1 MLVFCSA
8 LVIMARGS
16 ARAEPGPDPQ
26 FRAFVAGL
34 WPEAQ
39 RRGISRAIFDR
50 AFDGMVPDEGVI
62 AKTKRQPEF
71 SKPIWEYL
79 SSAVSATRIETGT
92 AKARDF
98 NDVLARIER
107 QYGVDRYADDLL
119 AAGGASAQSMWS
131 IDQREA
137 SQQDRIDAGRRDGSL
152 TRSEA
157 ARLQQGEQRINRY
170 EARARAD
177 GVVTPAER
185 QRLDG
190 MLDRESRQIHNERTD
205 GQRAGG
211 QYAGGN
217 DRGTGWDRG
226 NHYGARDNR
235 NAWSHGNQDGD
246 RGNHNGWNQANAGH
260 NGWTGGPRGEGGQNQ
275 GAWNHNGQP
284 ATTPGTTTPTH
295 AGLNGSGQ
303 GSGAGTGQGNGQGSG
318 QSNGW
323 THGTTQAAGT
333 PHTTSYTQGSN
344 SARVIPASAPTAMA
358 AAPSRT
364 SSGTTRTSRH

>member
-1 MLVFCSA
+1 MS
-8 LVIMARGS
+8 R
-16 ARAEPGPDPQ
+16 
-26 FRAFVAGL
+26 FRTL
-34 WPEAQ
+34 P
-39 RRGISRAIFDR
+39 
-50 AFDGMVPDEGVI
+50 
-62 AKTKRQPEF
+62 
-71 SKPIWEYL
+71 Y
-79 SSAVSATRIETGT
+79 AVLTMS
-92 AKARDF
+92 
-98 NDVLARIER
+98 
-107 QYGVDRYADDLL
+107 LL

-211 QYAGGN
+211 QRAGGQYAGGN
-217 DRGTGWDRG
+217 DRGNGW
-226 NHYGARDNR
+226 
-235 NAWSHGNQDGD
+235 D

-260 NGWTGGPRGEGGQNQ
+260 NGWNGGPRGEGGQNQ
-275 GAWNHNGQP
+275 GAWNHNAQP

-295 AGLNGSGQ
+295 TGWNGSGQ
-303 GSGAGTGQGNGQGSG
+303 GNGAGTGQVNGQGSG
-318 QSNGW
+318 QGNGW

-333 PHTTSYTQGSN
+333 PHTMSYTQGSN
-344 SARVIPASAPTAMA
+344 SARVIPASTPTATA

>member
-1 MLVFCSA
+1 MS
-8 LVIMARGS
+8 R
-16 ARAEPGPDPQ
+16 
-26 FRAFVAGL
+26 FRTL
-34 WPEAQ
+34 P
-39 RRGISRAIFDR
+39 
-50 AFDGMVPDEGVI
+50 
-62 AKTKRQPEF
+62 
-71 SKPIWEYL
+71 Y
-79 SSAVSATRIETGT
+79 AVLTMS
-92 AKARDF
+92 
-98 NDVLARIER
+98 
-107 QYGVDRYADDLL
+107 LL

-235 NAWSHGNQDGD
+235 NAWSHGTQDGD

-260 NGWTGGPRGEGGQNQ
+260 NG
-275 GAWNHNGQP
+275 QP
-284 ATTPGTTTPTH
+284 TTPGTTPPTH
-295 AGLNGSGQ
+295 TGWNGS
-303 GSGAGTGQGNGQGSG
+303 GQGNGQG
-318 QSNGW
+318 NGW

-333 PHTTSYTQGSN
+333 PHTTSYTPGSN
-344 SARVIPASAPTAMA
+344 TARVIPASAPTATA

-364 SSGTTRTSRH
+364 PSGTTRTSRH